1 MSAINPVPAM
11 NAFNNP
17 GQCQACK
24 SMRQTTPVTFHRNIG
39 MLFARQTKI
48 LQGNL
53 CKTCI
58 RKHYWEFMGKNLML
72 GPWGTI
78 SLFVTPIYMV
88 TNTVSYVKA
97 LRNLQGAIE

>member
-1 MSAINPVPAM
+1 MSPGCYSWQRLQMSSGTPARLTCS
-11 NAFNNP
+11 FCV
-17 GQCQACK
+17 GQPLK
-24 SMRQTTPVTFHRNIG
+24 S
-39 MLFARQTKI
+39 KS

-53 CKTCI
+53 CKTCLS
-58 RKHYWEFMGKNLML
+58 KHYWSFLGKNLLL

-97 LRNLQGAIE
+97 LRNLRGAPE